1 MTTRGQFLAAR
12 RERLLARSSR
22 LRLDIQD
29 DAAALARRF
38 DFADRVVAV
47 ARSPW
52 FGLLATAGAA
62 LLLFKRPRLLTRS
75 ALRLLALYPALRGLR
90 PLLPRL
96 RRLWRRARDS
106 AAEPDAP

>member
-1 MTTRGQFLAAR
+1 MTRAQFLAAR
-12 RERLLARSSR
+12 RDRLLARSSR
-22 LRLDIQD
+22 LRLDIHD

-47 ARSPW
+47 GRSPW
-52 FGLLATAGAA
+52 FGLLAMAGAA
-62 LLLFKRPRLLTRS
+62 LLLFKRPRLLTRG

-96 RRLWRRARDS
+96 VRLWRRAHDS
-106 AAEPDAP
+106 GTEADAG